1 MSAEI
6 DWARLAVPQAD
17 GYDTGV
23 ILRLAGA
30 SEREPPDGGPAMFD
44 GRTALAAR
52 EGALRI
58 PSCRAAPLDHPN
70 IARGEALVA
79 LWPAAHRQCGAL
91 LREVSPFV
99 DTSRTPE
106 QWAHQ
111 PRLVS
116 DGFPFPFGVVAATV
130 DNAHGFAQALVHETA
145 HHKLRALGVQLDRAE
160 RLITND
166 PAHVYESPVV
176 RDRRRPMTA
185 VVHAQYSF
193 MHVTA
198 LDVAMHDAAPDDE
211 TRTAAAYLL
220 ARNVPRMEAGRREIA
235 AHLRPDAAGEAFFA
249 AFERWSESTLRRGRA
264 ILDERGLGRARLD
277 GSQPAV
283 FTRTNENA
291 R

>member
-1 MSAEI
+1 MSAGI
-6 DWARLAVPQAD
+6 DWSRLAEPQAD

-23 ILRLAGA
+23 IVRLAGA
-30 SEREPPDGGPAMFD
+30 SEREPVHGGSAMFG
-44 GRTALAAR
+44 GRTALTAR

-58 PSCRAAPLDHPN
+58 PHCSVAPLDHPN

-99 DTSRTPE
+99 DTTRTPE
-106 QWAHQ
+106 QWRHS
-111 PRLVS
+111 PGSSS

-145 HHKLRALGVQLDRAE
+145 HHKLRALGVQLQRAE
-160 RLITND
+160 RLIDND
-166 PAHVYESPVV
+166 PAQLYESPIV

-198 LDVAMHDAAPDDE
+198 LDVAMYDAAPDDE
-211 TRTAAAYLL
+211 TRAAAAYLL
-220 ARNVPRMEAGRREIA
+220 ARNVPRMETGRREIA

-249 AFERWSESTLRRGRA
+249 AFERWSEPTLRRGRA
-264 ILDERGLGRARLD
+264 ILDECGLGRARLD
-277 GSQPAV
+277 GSYPSV
-283 FTRTNENA
+283 TR
-291 R
+291 